1 MTTTTAMTVRV
12 IRRAAVLAVVA
23 LWTRDARAQVTV
35 SGSPAQMTVNTA
47 LAGSTPVAVT
57 DASTSYSTTTP
68 GSGTHG
74 ITAQLDTAMP
84 AGVTLTVTLAVSGTA
99 ASPGPVAL
107 STTPQDVVTAIKQ
120 KISSLPITY
129 TLGATLAAG
138 VVPLQTRQ
146 VTFTYVTL
154 P

>member
-1 MTTTTAMTVRV
+1 MNTTTAMTVRV

-47 LAGSTPVAVT
+47 PVGFTPSTVT
-57 DASTSYSTTTP
+57 DASSSYSTTTP
-68 GSGTHG
+68 GGTTHG
-74 ITAQLDTAMP
+74 ITAQLDTPMP

-107 STTPQDVVTAIKQ
+107 NTTPQIVVTGLKQ
-120 KISSLPITY
+120 KINALPITY

-146 VTFTYVTL
+146 VTFTYITT

>member
-1 MTTTTAMTVRV
+1 MFVTTAMTVRV

-23 LWTRDARAQVTV
+23 LWTRDAQAQVTV
-35 SGSPAQMTVNTA
+35 SGSPTQMTVNTA
-47 LAGSTPVAVT
+47 LAGSTPVDVT

-74 ITAQLDTAMP
+74 ITAQLDTPMP
-84 AGVTLTVTLAVSGTA
+84 AGVTLTVSLA
-99 ASPGPVAL
+99 ASGAAASSGPVAL
-107 STTPQDVVTAIKQ
+107 STTPQDVVTGIKQ
-120 KISSLPITY
+120 KISALPITY
-129 TLGATLAAG
+129 TLSATLAAG

>member
-23 LWTRDARAQVTV
+23 LWTRDARAQIAV

>member
-1 MTTTTAMTVRV
+1 VNSTTAMTVRA

-47 LAGSTPVAVT
+47 PVGSAPVAVT

-68 GSGTHG
+68 GGTTHG
-74 ITAQLDTAMP
+74 ITAQLNTPMP
-84 AGVTLTVTLAVSGTA
+84 IGVTLTVTLAVSGTA

-107 STTPQDVVTAIKQ
+107 STTPQNVVTGLKQ
-120 KISSLPITY
+120 KINALPVTY